1 MTLATVSWKRRLGL
15 SAGAS
20 LIAGSTLTVG
30 GGATASTY
38 SLATACRV
46 AECVAAGWAACGET
60 GTSRDGVPQLVSGVS
75 NFNRKEG
82 YRGARGRRRA

>member
-1 MTLATVSWKRRLGL
+1 MTLATVSWKRRLGV

-20 LIAGSTLTVG
+20 LIAGSALAVG

-46 AECVAAGWAACGET
+46 VGCAAESCAACGET
-60 GTSRDGVPQLVSGVS
+60 GTSREGVPQLVSGVS